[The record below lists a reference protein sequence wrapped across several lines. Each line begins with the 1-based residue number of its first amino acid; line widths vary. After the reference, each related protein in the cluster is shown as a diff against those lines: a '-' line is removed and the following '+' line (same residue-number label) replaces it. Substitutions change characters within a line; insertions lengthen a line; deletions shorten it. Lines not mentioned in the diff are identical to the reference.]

1 MLNVPNPAPTIQRW
15 KEVITTINKKPIDT
29 KKFLFYTV
37 SMRSMASYTAG
48 ATLFPQQIGI
58 ATFNTKKE
66 DQKFQLM
73 KRELPQFHGFFH
85 QI

>member
-1 MLNVPNPAPTIQRW
+1 
-15 KEVITTINKKPIDT
+15 
-29 KKFLFYTV
+29 
-37 SMRSMASYTAG
+37 MALATAG
-48 ATLFPQQIGI
+48 ATLFPQQIEWQLLLII
-58 ATFNTKKE
+58 AE

>member
-1 MLNVPNPAPTIQRW
+1 
-15 KEVITTINKKPIDT
+15 
-29 KKFLFYTV
+29 
-37 SMRSMASYTAG
+37 MALAI
-48 ATLFPQQIGI
+48 PQVQHYSLKQIGMA
-58 ATFNTKKE
+58 ATFNTAKRE